1 MKKQPMVTKV
11 FIPHH
16 LCFTT
21 IILELFHKITSEH
34 LRPLIEDFLPQ
45 EKTLVEI
52 MAECWKTS
60 PTQRPKVRA
69 INQVISAAFQS
80 TKGNLVDQMIRMNE
94 KHAQNLESI
103 VAERNAM
110 LVEAQEQTDRLL
122 CEILPP

>member
-1 MKKQPMVTKV
+1 MQKEPK
-11 FIPHH
+11 
-16 LCFTT
+16 
-21 IILELFHKITSEH
+21 ILELFHKLTNEN
-34 LRPLIEDFLPQ
+34 LRPVVEDYTPQ

-52 MAECWKTS
+52 MEECWKPVPS
-60 PTQRPKVRA
+60 QRPKVRA
-69 INQVISAAFQS
+69 IAQVISTAFQA

-103 VAERNAM
+103 VAERGAM